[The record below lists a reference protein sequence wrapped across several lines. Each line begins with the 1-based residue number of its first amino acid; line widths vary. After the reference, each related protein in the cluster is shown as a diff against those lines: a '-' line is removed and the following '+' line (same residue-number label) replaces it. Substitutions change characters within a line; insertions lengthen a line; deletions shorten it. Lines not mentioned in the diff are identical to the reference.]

1 MVGLLL
7 ERSKASAAM
16 GHCERGLTMS
26 SNMDNEKNNPPD
38 TEACEETV
46 ASQEEI
52 YLETTEEELRAD
64 LTCEVAAAEK
74 ANNASRK
81 AKSLD
86 G

>member
-1 MVGLLL
+1 
-7 ERSKASAAM
+7 
-16 GHCERGLTMS
+16 MS
-26 SNMDNEKNNPPD
+26 LNMDNEKNSPPD

-74 ANNASRK
+74 LESDRE
-81 AKSLD
+81 KSEVD
-86 G
+86 WKVDTFDDRRE